1 MGFMWERQ
9 YMVVQYTPTDL
20 PPQNGWTDGGGT
32 AIPNLTVFD
41 GYTSG
46 PLSYCIVAG
55 ASATEFNG
63 VYVETGTENGK
74 PCYLMGL
81 TYKISYLSNGETV
94 GQWMICKYDTMGF
107 MWERQYMVVQYT
119 PTDLPPQNGWTD
131 GGGTAIPNLTVFD
144 GYTYKISYVQA
155 NATDGMWMISKYE
168 DSLWNRCYMVY
179 QTTPTDTPPKTGWTD
194 NYGTLVPGLNV
205 TVSGITFTSVT
216 AATGVLSTS
225 AVLNGTV
232 TSAIASTYHFAYG
245 TSAASLTSS
254 TVETDVSAGTSVPVS
269 AAVTGLTTQTL
280 YYYALVATNT
290 NGTVTSNTALV
301 YMQGS
306 VPTSNLKMWLRADQ
320 QVTTSSS
327 AVTNW
332 GDISGNA
339 NNAAQATAN
348 SQPLWVDST
357 MNVNP
362 VVRFN
367 GTTSYLLLPTAI
379 SLGIQSSPYEY
390 FIVARSSSASV
401 QFLIAGAIEQYEF
414 HLLPSGARFIPAT
427 HIYLDQTAAACDGNP
442 HLFAGRASVTGGAIR
457 IDGIDGGTS
466 TNSTIS
472 TDGNVL
478 RLGMRSDNSFPL
490 NGDIAEVLIYNCV
503 LTTTARDSVE
513 QYINQRYNI
522 NSGALPVELVSFTAS
537 VEKND
542 ISLNWQTT
550 TEKNSNKFEI
560 QRSLASANNWV
571 SIGTVKAADL
581 SNSPKQYSF
590 TDNKLQS
597 GKYQYR
603 LKMIDND
610 GTYQYSSVENA
621 EVAIPKDFAISQ
633 NYPNPFNP
641 STKIDYQLPLDSKV
655 VLDIYNI
662 VGQKVVEL
670 VNQTQ
675 SAGYYTINFGA
686 SNLSS
691 GIYVYRLSAVNQS
704 TGKNFSMIKK
714 MMLLK

>member
-1 MGFMWERQ
+1 
-9 YMVVQYTPTDL
+9 
-20 PPQNGWTDGGGT
+20 
-32 AIPNLTVFD
+32 
-41 GYTSG
+41 
-46 PLSYCIVAG
+46 
-55 ASATEFNG
+55 
-63 VYVETGTENGK
+63 
-74 PCYLMGL
+74 
-81 TYKISYLSNGETV
+81 
-94 GQWMICKYDTMGF
+94 
-107 MWERQYMVVQYT
+107 
-119 PTDLPPQNGWTD
+119 
-131 GGGTAIPNLTVFD
+131 
-144 GYTYKISYVQA
+144 
-155 NATDGMWMISKYE
+155 
-168 DSLWNRCYMVY
+168 
-179 QTTPTDTPPKTGWTD
+179 
-194 NYGTLVPGLNV
+194 
-205 TVSGITFTSVT
+205 
-216 AATGVLSTS
+216 
-225 AVLNGTV
+225 
-232 TSAIASTYHFAYG
+232 
-245 TSAASLTSS
+245 
-254 TVETDVSAGTSVPVS
+254 
-269 AAVTGLTTQTL
+269 
-280 YYYALVATNT
+280 
-290 NGTVTSNTALV
+290 
-301 YMQGS
+301 
-306 VPTSNLKMWLRADQ
+306 MWLRADQ

-339 NNAAQATAN
+339 NNAAQPSADY
-348 SQPLWVDST
+348 QPLWVDNT
-357 MNVNP
+357 MSANP

-367 GTTSYLLLPTAI
+367 GSTSYMLLPTAS

-390 FIVARSSSASV
+390 FIVARSSSASI
-401 QFLIAGAIEQYEF
+401 QFLIAGGAIEQYEF
-414 HLLPSGARFIPAT
+414 HLAPSGARFIPAT
-427 HIYLDQTAAACDGNP
+427 TIYLDQTIAVCDGNP
-442 HLFAGRASVTGGAIR
+442 HLFSGRASVTGGAIR

-490 NGDIAEVLIYNCV
+490 NGDIAEVLIYNCA
-503 LTTTARDSVE
+503 LIATARDSVE

-522 NSGALPVELVSFTAS
+522 NSGALPVELVFFTAS
-537 VEKND
+537 IEKNS
-542 ISLNWQTT
+542 ISLKWQTT

-560 QRSLASANNWV
+560 ERSLASANNWV
-571 SIGTVKAADL
+571 SIGSVKAADL
-581 SNSPKQYSF
+581 SNSPKQYLF

-641 STKIDYQLPLDSKV
+641 STKIDYQLPLDAKV
-655 VLDIYNI
+655 VLDIYNT